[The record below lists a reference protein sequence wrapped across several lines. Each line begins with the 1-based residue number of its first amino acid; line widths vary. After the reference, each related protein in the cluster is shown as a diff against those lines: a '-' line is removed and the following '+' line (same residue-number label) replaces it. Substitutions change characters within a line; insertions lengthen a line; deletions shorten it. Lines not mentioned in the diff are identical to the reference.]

1 MSLFSR
7 NHGYMVALEVE
18 CDVLD
23 DTITAIDVD
32 ELVKME

>member
-7 NHGYMVALEVE
+7 NQGYLAASEVE